1 MKFPIIFQ
9 HDSMQCGVA
18 CLQMICKYF
27 GRDYSIDSLSKICSA
42 TTQGVSMLGLNGA
55 ATEIGFH
62 ALCAKVAVSDLIKG
76 PMPCLLHWDQCHFVV
91 LYKGA
96 HFKK

>member
-55 ATEIGFH
+55 AQSTYQCFYGQR
-62 ALCAKVAVSDLIKG
+62 
-76 PMPCLLHWDQCHFVV
+76 LL
-91 LYKGA
+91 Y
-96 HFKK
+96 